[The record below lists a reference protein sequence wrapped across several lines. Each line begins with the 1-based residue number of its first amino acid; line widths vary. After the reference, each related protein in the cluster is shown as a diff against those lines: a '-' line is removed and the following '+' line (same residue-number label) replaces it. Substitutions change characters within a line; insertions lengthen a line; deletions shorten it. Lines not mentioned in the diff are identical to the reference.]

1 MLKNGEKQ
9 LMELLLFES
18 KTMVA
23 KMQFKVVMLIRA
35 MFLNDQGEVKSI
47 FREKSH
53 NIEKKLKQHREM
65 K

>member
-23 KMQFKVVMLIRA
+23 KMQFKVVMSIRA